1 MLTASAAP
9 RHFRSLLTTSARA
22 FPLRST
28 HLAAPSARICPAF
41 TLPRMA
47 STSSVPSSMKAI
59 LIKDGKGPS
68 ENLYLSD
75 HDVPQP
81 GADEVLVKVK
91 AFGLNRMDSMQRQGK
106 YPLPPSA
113 PKDIMG
119 VEFSGLVAT
128 SNSSKF
134 KEGEEVFGLVTGGA
148 YAEYVKGPA
157 NMLLH
162 KPKTLSHE
170 QAAAIP
176 EVWLT
181 AFQALRV
188 ITNIQK
194 GEDVLIHAGASG
206 VGLAAIQLAKRFG
219 ARGIYVTAG
228 SEEKIAACKK
238 MGATEGFNYKA
249 GSWAEGLEK
258 ATGGEGVD
266 VVVDFIGAPYLEDN
280 VKSLKKDGRLVFLAF
295 MGGAIQQNF
304 NLAQLLFKRL
314 RLEGT
319 TLRSR
324 SLEYQ
329 SDLVQGFL
337 ETGMLEEIARE
348 ENDKDGPH
356 PIIIH
361 DVLPWDKIKEAH
373 DMMEAN
379 KNTGKIVM
387 VIP

>member
-1 MLTASAAP
+1 
-9 RHFRSLLTTSARA
+9 
-22 FPLRST
+22 
-28 HLAAPSARICPAF
+28 
-41 TLPRMA
+41 
-47 STSSVPSSMKAI
+47 MKAI

-68 ENLYLSD
+68 SNLYIDEHAVPSPSD
-75 HDVPQP
+75 
-81 GADEVLVKVK
+81 GEVLVKVK
-91 AFGLNRMDSMQRQGK
+91 AFGVNRMDSMQRVGK

-119 VEFSGLVAT
+119 VEFSGSIAT

-134 KEGEEVFGLVTGGA
+134 KEGDEVFGLVTGGA
-148 YAEYVKGPA
+148 YAEYVKAPA
-157 NMLLH
+157 DMVLR
-162 KPKTLSHE
+162 KPATLSHE
-170 QAAAIP
+170 QAAAVP

-188 ITNIQK
+188 ITNVQK

-219 ARGIYVTAG
+219 AKGIYVTAG
-228 SEEKIAACKK
+228 SEEKIAACKRL
-238 MGATEGFNYKA
+238 GATDGFNYKA

-258 ATGGEGVD
+258 VTGGEGVN
-266 VVVDFIGAPYLEDN
+266 VIMDFIGAPYIDDN
-280 VKSLKKDGRLVFLAF
+280 IKSLKRDGRLVFLAF
-295 MGGAIQQNF
+295 MGGAKVDNF
-304 NLAQLLFKRL
+304 DLAQLLFKRL

-329 SDLVQGFL
+329 SQLVQGFL

-348 ENDKDGPH
+348 EREGGEDAH
-356 PIIIH
+356 PIHIH
-361 DVLPWDKIKEAH
+361 EVLEWGKIKEAH
-373 DMMEAN
+373 DLMEAN